1 MNIQKIQNDSDITLA
16 LSGRLDSVTQSE
28 LMQALEDV
36 FKAKISNLTLDL
48 SELEYL
54 SSAGLRVFLFARKTV
69 SGMGGKMKLVGAN
82 ESINEILQIT
92 GYADITVMRKRG
104 GK

>member
-1 MNIQKIQNDSDITLA
+1 MNIQKIQNDGDVTLA

-36 FKAKISNLTLDL
+36 FKAKISTLTLEL

-69 SGMGGKMKLVGAN
+69 GGMGGKMKLVGAN

>member
-1 MNIQKIQNDSDITLA
+1 MMIHKTQNDGDVTLA

-28 LMQALEDV
+28 LKQELE
-36 FKAKISNLTLDL
+36 KIFETKIANLTLEL

-54 SSAGLRVFLFARKTV
+54 SSAGLRVFLFARKKV
-69 SGMGGKMKLVGAN
+69 SELGGKMKIVGAN

-104 GK
+104 TR

>member
-1 MNIQKIQNDSDITLA
+1 MIHKTQNDGDVTLA

-28 LMQALEDV
+28 LKQELEKV
-36 FKAKISNLTLDL
+36 FEMKITSLTLEL

-54 SSAGLRVFLFARKTV
+54 SSAGLRVFLFARKKV
-69 SGMGGKMKLVGAN
+69 SEMGGKMKLVGAN

-104 GK
+104 K

>member
-1 MNIQKIQNDSDITLA
+1 MKQELEKVFETKIT
-16 LSGRLDSVTQSE
+16 
-28 LMQALEDV
+28 
-36 FKAKISNLTLDL
+36 NLTLEL

-54 SSAGLRVFLFARKTV
+54 SSAGLRVFLFARKKV
-69 SGMGGKMKLVGAN
+69 SEMGGKMKLVGAN

-104 GK
+104 K

>member
-1 MNIQKIQNDSDITLA
+1 MIHKTQNDGDVTLA

-28 LMQALEDV
+28 LKQELEKV
-36 FKAKISNLTLDL
+36 FETKITNLTLEL

-54 SSAGLRVFLFARKTV
+54 SSAGLRVFLFARKKV
-69 SGMGGKMKLVGAN
+69 SEMGGKMKLVGAN

-104 GK
+104 K

>member
-1 MNIQKIQNDSDITLA
+1 MMIHKTQNDGDVTLA

-28 LMQALEDV
+28 LKQELEKV
-36 FKAKISNLTLDL
+36 FETKITSLTLEL

-54 SSAGLRVFLFARKTV
+54 SSAGLRVFLFARTKV
-69 SGMGGKMKLVGAN
+69 SEMGGKMKLVGAN

-104 GK
+104 K

>member
-1 MNIQKIQNDSDITLA
+1 MMIHKTQNDGDVTLA

-28 LMQALEDV
+28 LKQELEKV
-36 FKAKISNLTLDL
+36 FETKITSLTLEL
-48 SELEYL
+48 SELDYL
-54 SSAGLRVFLFARKTV
+54 SSAGLRVFLFAKKKV
-69 SGMGGKMKLVGAN
+69 IEMGGKMKLVGAN

-104 GK
+104 K

>member
-1 MNIQKIQNDSDITLA
+1 MMIHKTQNDGDVTLA

-28 LMQALEDV
+28 LKQELEKV
-36 FKAKISNLTLDL
+36 FEMKITSLTLEL

-54 SSAGLRVFLFARKTV
+54 SSAGLRVFLFARKKV
-69 SGMGGKMKLVGAN
+69 SEMGGKMKLVGAN

-104 GK
+104 K

>member
-1 MNIQKIQNDSDITLA
+1 MMIHKTQNDGDVTLA

-28 LMQALEDV
+28 LMQELEKV
-36 FKAKISNLTLDL
+36 FETKITSLTLEL

-54 SSAGLRVFLFARKTV
+54 SSAGLRVFLFARKKV
-69 SGMGGKMKLVGAN
+69 SGMDGKMKLVGAN

-104 GK
+104 K